1 MLFPYLGEKSKL
13 SNFITPNIPQN
24 ISHYVEPFGGAFG
37 VFFSLNFSK
46 FKSVKFIYNDINNLN
61 WNLFKQLKENEEDF
75 ISYIKDIK
83 IDKDYYKKSLKAL
96 LIPENNI
103 ELAKDWLITLCS
115 SSPYEIGTDSWRGDT
130 EFEVF
135 KLKWKAYKYHFD
147 KISEI
152 ENLDYKDSISKWD
165 SPDTFFYLDPPY
177 YGKESYYFNSQF
189 DEASH
194 YELASLLQT
203 IKGRFLLSY
212 WYFDGIEEL
221 YQNCRFEQKKTIMGT
236 EYIIMNY

>member
-1 MLFPYLGEKSKL
+1 MLFPYLGEKSKFA
-13 SNFITPNIPQN
+13 SFITPNIPED

-46 FKSVKFIYNDINNLN
+46 FKDVNFVYNDINTLN
-61 WNLFKQLKENEEDF
+61 WNLFKQLKENDDF
-75 ISYIKDIK
+75 IKYIKDIK
-83 IDKDYYKKSLKAL
+83 IDREYYKKSLESIL
-96 LIPENNI
+96 SNQDEL
-103 ELAKDWLITLCS
+103 ELAKDWLIILCS
-115 SSPYEIGTDSWRGDT
+115 SSPYEIGQDSWRNDV

-135 KLKWKAYKYHFD
+135 KLKWRAYKYHID

-152 ENLDYKDSISKWD
+152 EKLDYKESILKWD
-165 SPDTFFYLDPPY
+165 SKSTFFYIDPPY
-177 YGKESYYFNSQF
+177 FGKESYYFNSEF

-194 YELASLLQT
+194 YELASLLSN

-221 YQNCRFEQKKTIMGT
+221 YSDCRFEFKKTIMGT